1 MDLEKDAEQQVEFAS
16 RQATVAP
23 AGSPSTSKP
32 GRNSRSLMLGAVV
45 ALAIVGASWFAA
57 ASFNHPAEPH
67 IGISTTTG
75 NGSPFGGPNFLAADN
90 QVTDRQWQERAAAF
104 AAFRAKGPVLLD
116 RLPLTQ
122 GLDYIGKSITD
133 PNLKTDLA
141 RGVQDQKIEMVA
153 IGFYDDCAEDGD
165 VVRVQS
171 GGVDVTVPL
180 YHQVQYV
187 ELPVPKGGQA
197 LVTVSGIKDGTG
209 GITLGMVTPT
219 GDVHMPR
226 LQPGEQVSFVAK

>member
-1 MDLEKDAEQQVEFAS
+1 MELEKDAEQQVEFAS
-16 RQATVAP
+16 RPAQAS
-23 AGSPSTSKP
+23 AGLPSKTATEH
-32 GRNSRSLMLGAVV
+32 NSRRLVLGAVV
-45 ALAIVGASWFAA
+45 ALAVVGASWFAA
-57 ASFNHPAEPH
+57 ASFTHPAEPH

-75 NGSPFGGPNFLAADN
+75 TGSPFGGANFLAADN
-90 QVTDRQWQERAAAF
+90 QVTDRQWQERAVAF
-104 AAFRAKGPVLLD
+104 EQFRSKGAVLLD

-133 PNLKTDLA
+133 PGRKADLA
-141 RGVQDQKIEMVA
+141 RGVQEQKIEMVA

-165 VVRVQS
+165 VVHVQS
-171 GGVDVTVPL
+171 GGVDVIVPL

-187 ELPVPKGGQA
+187 ELPVPKGGSA

-209 GITLGMVTPT
+209 GITLGMVTPN